1 VQAKYLF
8 KVGEFEVLSSN
19 FSPPNPVVALSI
31 HGCFSKPAPEVQK
44 FSYKLTMQI
53 REASH
58 EVLYIAELKRKT
70 ITSKKHTPV
79 VG

>member
-1 VQAKYLF
+1 
-8 KVGEFEVLSSN
+8 VLSSN

-53 REASH
+53 REATQ